1 MKYLCFFALVSL
13 SLVACKD
20 KNTEPE
26 DTGTI
31 IEATYQN
38 ATVYTGSTD
47 YSFLTD
53 QAEEIM
59 IRIPNY
65 EEESS
70 IIVPD
75 GLLESSDTL
84 DGPPGINPL
93 VQGKWFKLYY
103 SEAGEVY
110 KISLK

>member
-1 MKYLCFFALVSL
+1 MKYLYFFALVSL

-20 KNTEPE
+20 KNTELE

-47 YSFLTD
+47 YSFLTEE
-53 QAEEIM
+53 AEEIM

-65 EEESS
+65 EEEPS

-75 GLLESSDTL
+75 GLLENPDTL
-84 DGPPGINPL
+84 DGPQGMNPL
-93 VQGKWFKLYY
+93 LQGETFKLYY
-103 SEAGEVY
+103 SKAGEVY
-110 KISLK
+110 KVSIK